1 MQQALFRSGESGAA
15 VALDLWWLRQ
25 SYEGARSNRNP
36 VMRREEE
43 FKVETQAKALAIL
56 GAEGLANY
64 MADQDG
70 RPRCAST
77 GRRRQAALAQR
88 LA

>member
-1 MQQALFRSGESGAA
+1 MYLGRASARFEQMQQALFRSGESGAA

-43 FKVETQAKALAIL
+43 FKVETQAKAPERIQP
-56 GAEGLANY
+56 N
-64 MADQDG
+64 QH
-70 RPRCAST
+70 RRCI
-77 GRRRQAALAQR
+77 
-88 LA
+88 